1 MILDST
7 FLVDFERER
16 KRRKPGAA
24 AAFLRAHPNERFSIT
39 FTIMGELAA
48 GKSLGA
54 DRTRWRRF
62 VQPFRVIESSSDIAW
77 QFGVV
82 YQHLASRGNLI
93 GANDL
98 WIGATGLAHDL
109 PVVTRNDKDFG
120 RIPGLVVIGY

>member
-16 KRRKPGAA
+16 KRRKPGPA
-24 AAFLRAHPNERFSIT
+24 AAFLRTHPNERFSIT

-48 GKSLGA
+48 GKSLGS
-54 DRTRWRRF
+54 DRTRWNRF
-62 VQPFRVIESSSDIAW
+62 VQPFRIIESSADIAW

-82 YQHLASRGNLI
+82 YQHLQASGTLI

-109 PVVTRNDKDFG
+109 PVVTRNDKDFS